1 MEKTVIELFAGVG
14 GFRVGLNNVCRFDEN
29 TGIAIE
35 NRDWDFK
42 WFNQWEPSTKS
53 QDAFECYSLRFNEK
67 NDNHQNVDI
76 SKVPLNC
83 IPSHSLIVG
92 GFPCQDYSVARS
104 LSGEQGIKGKKG
116 VLFWEII
123 RILNDKNTPF
133 VLLENVDRLLKSPA
147 RQRGRDFGIML
158 RTFFDLGYNVEWRVI
173 NAAEYG
179 YAQRRRRVFIFA
191 WKKNLKYSLK
201 CNDIKNFIT
210 KESLFAKSFP
220 MNLETFKIKELNN
233 NILDFEDTVELT
245 NKFKATFKKSGVM
258 IEGKI
263 FTQDYETFNVDKHI
277 TLGDI
282 LETNDVLDKY
292 NLTESQIANMK
303 KAKDSK
309 KIARTNPIGKTYNY
323 SEGSMCFPDRL
334 DLPGRT
340 MLTSEASINRSTHV
354 VKDINSGKLRFITE
368 IEAERMQGFPDNWT
382 NSGMSSRRRYFM
394 MGNALVT
401 NIINKLENNLSE
413 IIINE

>member
-1 MEKTVIELFAGVG
+1 M
-14 GFRVGLNNVCRFDEN
+14 
-29 TGIAIE
+29 
-35 NRDWDFK
+35 
-42 WFNQWEPSTKS
+42 
-53 QDAFECYSLRFNEK
+53 
-67 NDNHQNVDI
+67 
-76 SKVPLNC
+76 
-83 IPSHSLIVG
+83 
-92 GFPCQDYSVARS
+92 
-104 LSGEQGIKGKKG
+104 
-116 VLFWEII
+116 
-123 RILNDKNTPF
+123 
-133 VLLENVDRLLKSPA
+133 
-147 RQRGRDFGIML
+147 
-158 RTFFDLGYNVEWRVI
+158 
-173 NAAEYG
+173 
-179 YAQRRRRVFIFA
+179 
-191 WKKNLKYSLK
+191 
-201 CNDIKNFIT
+201 
-210 KESLFAKSFP
+210 
-220 MNLETFKIKELNN
+220 
-233 NILDFEDTVELT
+233 T